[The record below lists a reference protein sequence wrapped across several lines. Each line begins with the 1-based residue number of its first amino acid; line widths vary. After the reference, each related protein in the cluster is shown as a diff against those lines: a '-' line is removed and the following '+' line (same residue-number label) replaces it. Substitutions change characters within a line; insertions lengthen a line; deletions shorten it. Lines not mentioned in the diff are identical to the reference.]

1 MTISTGLLTA
11 LTAISVLTSLC
22 TEGIKKILDERKKKY
37 SSIILAVEV
46 SAGITLI
53 GSIMYIV
60 YNSIP
65 VTPQVIVSVVAL
77 IFLSFLLA
85 TVGYDTVIKAM
96 KQIKGE

>member
-85 TVGYDTVIKAM
+85 TVGYDTVIKAL